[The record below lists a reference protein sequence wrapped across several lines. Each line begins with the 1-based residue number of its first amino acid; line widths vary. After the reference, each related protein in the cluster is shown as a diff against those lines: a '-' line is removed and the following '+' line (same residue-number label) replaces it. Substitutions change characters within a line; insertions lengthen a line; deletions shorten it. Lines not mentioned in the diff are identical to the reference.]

1 MSDRKLGSLNCKL
14 AREGCRLA
22 SNATPSYSLHSV
34 VTKTLTQKA
43 VADNIN
49 KPSLGDRAENPLN
62 WNVERMR
69 SMGEPKNE
77 P

>member
-1 MSDRKLGSLNCKL
+1 MSDRKLGSLSCKL

-22 SNATPSYSLHSV
+22 SNATPSHSLHSA
-34 VTKTLTQKA
+34 VTKTLTPKS
-43 VADNIN
+43 VAENVI

-69 SMGEPKNE
+69 SMG
-77 P
+77 